1 MKVKIDKTFQVDASV
16 DSVWELLSNPN
27 KVVACVPGAKI
38 TETVDAENYKGTV
51 SLKVGPVV
59 TNFKGDIV
67 IETLDAES
75 HELVLKGDGM
85 DVKGKGSAS
94 MTMTARLQ
102 PLGDAGTEVSTS
114 MEVTAIGRLAQFGSR
129 LMEDVSNRMFD
140 QFVSCFE
147 KKFQTGVPRVSF
159 AADSESGA
167 MSDAF
172 LPSPNESDSAEPKPI
187 EALPLFFSVLGRAV
201 SRFFSRLFRRKNVDR

>member
-1 MKVKIDKTFQVDASV
+1 MIVKIDKTFQVGASI
-16 DSVWELLSNPN
+16 DSVWELLSDPN
-27 KVVACVPGAKI
+27 RVVAYVPGAKI
-38 TETVDAENYKGTV
+38 TETVDAEHYKGTV

-67 IETLDAES
+67 IEVLDAEI

-102 PLGDAGTEVSTS
+102 SLGDAGTEVSTT
-114 MEVTAIGRLAQFGSR
+114 MEVSAIGRLAQFGSR
-129 LMEDVSNRMFD
+129 MMEDVSNRMFD

-147 KKFQTGVPRVSF
+147 KKLQSDAPPVASASTL
-159 AADSESGA
+159 ESGA
-167 MSDAF
+167 APVASPPTANASGDA
-172 LPSPNESDSAEPKPI
+172 ESKPI
-187 EALPLFFSVLGRAV
+187 EALPLFFSVLAGAV
-201 SRFFSRLFRRKNVDR
+201 SRFFSRLFRRKKTDG